1 MKTEFFV
8 KYDLYDLTALEDA
21 RESTTTNASFANIGL
36 IKDDVQA
43 PKYGTLEHNFFVLDG
58 TCEEFP
64 DNPGN
69 LVYFSST
76 QSGADGTFATEQK
89 LVASFTE
96 NHTSIGITLHFLDA
110 YPLELEIFW
119 YDLKGII
126 KTRKTFYPDALIYFC
141 RKQVENYGRVEIV
154 FKKTLPYHNVK
165 LQHIKYGTTFVWG
178 VDTINSGKL
187 VNDTDQTSDK
197 IKTDKLTFSFVD
209 VEDEFNFGNEQG
221 MHRTFQR
228 NQHMEAY
235 EMVNGKKIILGT
247 FFLDSVSTN
256 KNVSKM
262 TAVDYKGKLSNND
275 FMGGRMYN
283 GTLAGTIIDEIMAT
297 AGIEDYVVDAEIAS
311 IPLYGTLKIQT
322 CQKALREVLFATGS
336 IINTSHRT
344 NLEIRKYDRL
354 VKHKVGV
361 ERKFSTSYKI
371 DKYISD
377 ISVKYKTWVLDDK
390 VSQITKGK
398 YGVGTHTVKLSNPAT
413 NMTSNAGTILSQT
426 PYYVVLKVKE
436 EQEIIIS
443 GNKYIGT
450 ELAASATIE
459 QVKGGEARS
468 AKSFTGTLLN
478 FELAQEVAE
487 RLLEHYQLQQIIKA
501 KYIANNEKS
510 GDWAEIENPVME
522 YSNFVMAIESMSTD
536 LTDGFITNA
545 TCRGYFK
552 ETMNFYF
559 AGNEL
564 YAYDGLV
571 GGLI

>member
-8 KYDLYDLTALEDA
+8 KYDLYDTTALQDA
-21 RESTTTNASFANIGL
+21 QESAASNAAFANIGL
-36 IKDDVQA
+36 IKDEIEA

-58 TCEEFP
+58 SCEEFP
-64 DNPGN
+64 DNPDN
-69 LVYFSST
+69 LVYFSSA
-76 QSGADGTFATEQK
+76 QSGADGTFEEEQK
-89 LVASFTE
+89 IVVDFTG

-110 YPLELEIFW
+110 YPFELEIFW
-119 YDLKGII
+119 YDLKGIV
-126 KTRKTFYPDALIYFC
+126 KMRKTFYPDALIYFC
-141 RKQVENYGRVEIV
+141 KKQVVDYGKVEIV

-178 VDTINSGKL
+178 TDTINSGKL
-187 VNDTDQTSDK
+187 VNDTDQTGDK

-209 VEDEFNFGNEQG
+209 VEDEFNFGNENG
-221 MHRTFQR
+221 MHLTFQR

-235 EMVNGKKIILGT
+235 EMVLGKKITLGT
-247 FFLDSVSTN
+247 FFLDSVSTK

-275 FMGGRMYN
+275 FMGGKMYD

-297 AGIEDYVVDAEIAS
+297 AEIEDYTVDEEVAS

-390 VSQITKGK
+390 VNQITKGK
-398 YGVGTHTVKLSNPAT
+398 YGVGTHTIKLTSPAA
-413 NMTSNAGTILSQT
+413 NMVASAGTILEQT
-426 PYYVVLKVKE
+426 PYYVVLDVPVA
-436 EQEIIIS
+436 QEITIS
-443 GNKYIGT
+443 GNKYTGT
-450 ELAASATIE
+450 ELAASASIE
-459 QVKGGEARS
+459 HIKGGEARN

-478 FELAQEVAE
+478 FELAQATAE
-487 RLLEHYQLQQIIKA
+487 RLLDYYQLQTVIKS
-501 KYIANNEKS
+501 KYIADSEKS
-510 GDWAEIENPVME
+510 GDWAEIENPVRE
-522 YSNFVMAIESMSTD
+522 YSNFVVAIESMSTD

-552 ETMNFYF
+552 ETTNFYY
-559 AGNEL
+559 ADSEL

-571 GGLI
+571 GGII